1 MKTLKIGIVAIMIL
15 SGIAIILYPIIN
27 KRNTEK
33 KQKEMI
39 KQFKEEILKNQ
50 NGTEPFASADTA
62 ENNEEQQSEIQ
73 PDITSVELEE
83 EDSNNEKVIS
93 SEGLSDQTVI
103 GIIEIEKLDIAFAV
117 VEGAARENIRY
128 AIGHI
133 TGTSDIGQSGN
144 CVLAGHRGGIYG
156 QFFKHLDKLDNG
168 DIVCL
173 TDLSGKEYNYKVYD
187 SFVVEPTDVYITDNI
202 EGKDTLTMVTCEN
215 KGKQRLI
222 VRAELIK

>member
-1 MKTLKIGIVAIMIL
+1 MKALKICIVTIMIL
-15 SGIAIILYPIIN
+15 SGIAIILYPVIN

-39 KQFKEEILKNQ
+39 KQFKEEILKSQ
-50 NGTEPFASADTA
+50 TGVTPVASD
-62 ENNEEQQSEIQ
+62 NSDGKNEEQQSQ

-83 EDSNNEKVIS
+83 DDSNNEKVIS